1 MKKTHSL
8 KEAFAL
14 FSQESSRLEKSYSL
28 LAEEFNNIKQRLESS
43 YRIQTAIIENL
54 GSSLLCISERGLI
67 TLFNKSLYELTQ
79 ILPQEALSKPYSEVF
94 EDTLFGFSVQ
104 DTLAQK
110 IPSQQLVILLK
121 NNEREYEL
129 EVTASYI
136 EKVGL
141 VILARDV
148 TEINFLRKA
157 AGQNSRLSE
166 IGEMAATLAHEIRN
180 PLGGIEG
187 FASLL
192 VRDLEAT
199 PKLSNMAQN
208 IAEGAKHLN
217 SLVTSIL
224 VYAKPLEMHLTKSNV
239 SLLIEE
245 VIALIPTKAK
255 NIHFEKPFAPLYAI
269 VDINHLKRALHN
281 IIQNGLDASTSCVHV
296 TLSSTAEE
304 ISINVQDDGPGIL
317 PEHLSKIFSP
327 FFTTKTR
334 GTGLGLS
341 ESHKIISALDGHITI
356 KTDVNKG
363 TCFTIQL
370 RKSV

>member
-14 FSQESSRLEKSYSL
+14 FSQESSRLEKSYSV
-28 LAEEFNNIKQRLESS
+28 LAEEFSKIQQRLESA

-54 GSSLLCISERGLI
+54 GSAVICISESGVI
-67 TLFNKSLYELTQ
+67 TLFNEALYDLTH
-79 ILPQEALSKPYSEVF
+79 ILPQEALLKPYAQVF

-104 DTLAQK
+104 ESITNK
-110 IPSQQLVILLK
+110 TPSQHLVILLK
-121 NNEREYEL
+121 NNDREHEL

-136 EKVGL
+136 DKVGL

-148 TEINFLRKA
+148 TEINRLRKA
-157 AGQNSRLSE
+157 ALTNSRLSE

-192 VRDLEAT
+192 VRDLEAS
-199 PKLSNMAQN
+199 PKLSNMAKN
-208 IAEGAKHLN
+208 IAEGACHLN
-217 SLVTSIL
+217 GLVTSIL
-224 VYAKPLEMHLTKSNV
+224 IYAKPLEMRLTKTDIS
-239 SLLIEE
+239 SLVEE
-245 VIALIPTKAK
+245 VIQLIPKTK
-255 NIHFEKPFAPLYAI
+255 NIHFEKPLQPLNSI
-269 VDINHLKRALHN
+269 VDIHHLKRALHN
-281 IIQNGLDASTSCVHV
+281 IVQNALEAASMEVQI
-296 TLSSTAEE
+296 TLSATTEE
-304 ISINVQDDGPGIL
+304 IFIHVKDDGPGIL

-356 KTDVNKG
+356 DTLINAG
-363 TCFTIQL
+363 SCFTIQL